1 MATMIQKAHQ
11 TEMFSQFSHQGS
23 TVAHVDDSYG
33 EDGYDEYGEYEGE
46 EGAVVEYSSH
56 QNTGRNTST

>member
-33 EDGYDEYGEYEGE
+33 EDGYDEYGEYDGE